1 MQRLEGVQ
9 PEKLHFVWTDGRDPA
24 FERFY
29 RITEAYYSAVVG
41 GEENRKAFIPYNLS
55 SLVEEALIVYCG
67 DTPVACAGLKKYAD
81 HTAEVKRVWVEP
93 PFRRKHIASQMMRAL
108 EMKAKKA
115 GYQRLILQT
124 REIMRDAVSLY
135 TGLGYRRT
143 ANYPP
148 YDQLEGAACF
158 AKEL

>member
-1 MQRLEGVQ
+1 MDLQ
-9 PEKLHFVWTDGRDPA
+9 FVWTDGSDPV

-41 GEENRKAFIPYNLS
+41 GEENRKGFIPYNLS
-55 SLVEEALIVYCG
+55 SLVEEVLIVYCG
-67 DTPVACAGLKKYAD
+67 DTPVACSGLKQYAEQI
-81 HTAEVKRVWVEP
+81 AEVKRVWVEP
-93 PFRRKHIASQMMRAL
+93 AFRRNHIAADMMRAL
-108 EMKAKKA
+108 EQRAKEK
-115 GYQRLILQT
+115 GYQKLILQT

-148 YDQLEGAACF
+148 YDQLEGAVCF

>member
-1 MQRLEGVQ
+1 MDLQ
-9 PEKLHFVWTDGRDPA
+9 FVWTDGSNEA

-29 RITEAYYSAVVG
+29 RVTEAYYSAVVG

-55 SLVEEALIVYCG
+55 SLVETVLIVYCG
-67 DTPVACAGLKKYAD
+67 DTPVACSGLKKYSE

-93 PFRRKHIASQMMRAL
+93 AFRGRHIAAGMMRAL
-108 EMKAKKA
+108 ERKAKEA

-124 REIMRDAVSLY
+124 REIMRDAVGLY
-135 TGLGYRRT
+135 TGLGYARI
-143 ANYPP
+143 ANYQP
-148 YDQLEGAACF
+148 YDQLEGAVCF